1 MSFEELESYFSK
13 INCGAYDRE
22 NYDKY
27 LKAHKFSFEIPS
39 IHITGTNGKGS
50 TANYIYNIF
59 LKAGYKVG
67 LYSSP
72 YLNSVDE
79 MVSINGK
86 YIAKTEYFA
95 LFSELKEDFEKFNLT
110 AFEMQTIIAYE
121 AFKRANLD
129 LVIIEVGMGG
139 FIDATNI
146 INPILSIITS
156 VSLEHTNYLGYSTSE
171 IAYNK
176 AGIIK
181 EKAPVIVGAVDADA
195 LYAIKDRAK
204 RTKSEVRLVPDYFN
218 EKIVAGHVM
227 FDCKYLRSVEL
238 STASMYQA
246 KNANIAIEAVS
257 LLEKPFPVTEDA
269 IRNGLKSNLLDCRFE
284 WIKPNIL
291 VDGAHNPEAISNLV
305 DSIKRTV
312 NKPIHVIF
320 ACFRDKQ
327 FSTMLNMLDEISEDV
342 TITSFDHPRAKTKDE
357 YLLFLETY
365 KFVDDYV
372 AEVKRLLE
380 EYPDDVIL
388 VTGGLYFAGLAKREL
403 LKWIVQLE
411 KSQFQL

>member
-1 MSFEELESYFSK
+1 MTFNDLESYFSK

-27 LKAHKFSFEIPS
+27 LKAHKFAFSIPS

-50 TANYIYNIF
+50 TANYIYNIY

-86 YIAKTEYFA
+86 YIAKDEYFA
-95 LFSELKEDFEKFNLT
+95 LFLELKDDFEKYHLT

-121 AFKRANLD
+121 AFKSANLD

-181 EKAPVIVGAVDADA
+181 DRTPVIVGSVDEDA
-195 LYAIKDRAK
+195 LYAIRDRAK
-204 RTKSEVRLVPDYFN
+204 RTKSEIRLVPDYFN
-218 EKIVAGHVM
+218 NKIIDGNVV
-227 FDCKYLRSVEL
+227 FDCKYLHDVVL
-238 STASMYQA
+238 STGSMYQA
-246 KNANIAIEAVS
+246 KNANIAIESVS
-257 LLEKPFPVTEDA
+257 LIKDQFPVSEDQ
-269 IRNGLKSNLLDCRFE
+269 IREGLKCKLLDCRFD
-284 WIKPNIL
+284 WVKPNLLI
-291 VDGAHNPEAISNLV
+291 DGAHNPEAVSNLV
-305 DSIKRTV
+305 DSIKHTV
-312 NKPIHVIF
+312 FKPVHVVF

-342 TITSFDHPRAKTKDE
+342 TITSFSHPRAKTKDE

-365 KFVDDYV
+365 KFADNFVDK
-372 AEVKRLLE
+372 VKELE
-380 EYPDDVIL
+380 ESYPDDVIL
-388 VTGGLYFAGLAKREL
+388 ITGGLYFAGLAKRML
-403 LKWIVQLE
+403 TK
-411 KSQFQL
+411 